1 VSLTELL
8 TGISYYGRV
17 RGTADSPSPKGW
29 GLKHTCRRP
38 RHVNIHSANHLT
50 SSSAGFKNSL
60 NERQQR
66 VDYNSN
72 RITYLSFSKSHWAAQ
87 PYVLESSWFY
97 SPRQLND
104 NWTLLEIG
112 YRLVC
117 GCDRYYGW
125 MRWIGRLTIE
135 TPDHF
140 ASWDEGL
147 DASRTTIQAGRNKS
161 TKGWHITSIVS
172 DQLPHW
178 AGFWKQ
184 CQSVI
189 VAQCPRTICVGDT
202 YPFPTQSLG
211 QIKLGLMSWYRTTWI
226 RWIEK
231 ISVSNSFDLRST
243 CIVPISII
251 QTSVSYYPILANPLS
266 STQFCRSF
274 SNSDHTASIQH
285 PAPCLSCLVLTA

>member
-1 VSLTELL
+1 MH
-8 TGISYYGRV
+8 GISYYGRV

-38 RHVNIHSANHLT
+38 RHVNIDSILH
-50 SSSAGFKNSL
+50 
-60 NERQQR
+60 
-66 VDYNSN
+66 
-72 RITYLSFSKSHWAAQ
+72 
-87 PYVLESSWFY
+87 
-97 SPRQLND
+97 D
-104 NWTLLEIG
+104 NWTPLEMG

-125 MRWIGRLTIE
+125 MGWIGWLTIE

-147 DASRTTIQAGRNKS
+147 DASRTTIQAGRNKP

-184 CQSVI
+184 C
-189 VAQCPRTICVGDT
+189 
-202 YPFPTQSLG
+202 

>member
-1 VSLTELL
+1 M
-8 TGISYYGRV
+8 
-17 RGTADSPSPKGW
+17 
-29 GLKHTCRRP
+29 
-38 RHVNIHSANHLT
+38 
-50 SSSAGFKNSL
+50 
-60 NERQQR
+60 
-66 VDYNSN
+66 
-72 RITYLSFSKSHWAAQ
+72 
-87 PYVLESSWFY
+87 
-97 SPRQLND
+97 
-104 NWTLLEIG
+104 LLEMG

-125 MRWIGRLTIE
+125 MRWIGQLTIK

-147 DASRTTIQAGRNKS
+147 DASRTTIQAGRNKP
-161 TKGWHITSIVS
+161 TEGWHITSIVS

-189 VAQCPRTICVGDT
+189 VAQCPRTICVGNT

-285 PAPCLSCLVLTA
+285 PASCLSCLVLTAQHIIHIVPARLSARAVSMEAICRLCSLLIRDFRNEITTYLYVPDLCVSLPPNSCLDSGIYCLLLICRRKGIVGIL